1 MRGLT
6 RLLRIDVAASQ
17 GKKMDRLA
25 ATTDDVVRQGPV
37 RVNAKWYRE
46 FLAFDPAPLLAG
58 ATVPVL
64 AVTGSED
71 VQVDAADIAIM
82 RSLVPTPFEGHVVE
96 GVNHIL
102 RAGDPNPTTY
112 RKQVGDPLDA
122 RVLEHLTTW
131 LLDGPA
137 AAPADVPG
145 NGAHA

>member
-1 MRGLT
+1 MT

-71 VQVDAADIAIM
+71 VQVDAADIATM